1 MSLLLVRKIKLS
13 FATVLL
19 LCQNQVFAETFL
31 VEGRSYYPADISEIE
46 ACENARLDAK
56 MKAMS
61 EAGLERG
68 RFFTLDICSE
78 SSEGAH
84 CSLIQESQSYFD
96 GGYIKSQEI
105 VEKQI
110 INTAQRECIIR
121 AKFDVQ
127 KFETK
132 PDLNFLLE
140 ADLNQR
146 KFFSGQK
153 VVVSGNVNPSAYIY
167 LLDVNTKTDMLS
179 LIVPNDYDKQIFTE
193 DEFQLPSRQK
203 QKFYDIYAYIPED
216 RRSDELSEFM
226 ILLATKQKFDL
237 LTQTSASNFYKRLDE
252 LGRSN
257 WRKIDL
263 GYTIYR
269 N

>member
-1 MSLLLVRKIKLS
+1 M
-13 FATVLL
+13 T
-19 LCQNQVFAETFL
+19 
-31 VEGRSYYPADISEIE
+31 
-46 ACENARLDAK
+46 
-56 MKAMS
+56 
-61 EAGLERG
+61 
-68 RFFTLDICSE
+68 
-78 SSEGAH
+78 
-84 CSLIQESQSYFD
+84 
-96 GGYIKSQEI
+96 
-105 VEKQI
+105 
-110 INTAQRECIIR
+110 
-121 AKFDVQ
+121 
-127 KFETK
+127 
-132 PDLNFLLE
+132 
-140 ADLNQR
+140 
-146 KFFSGQK
+146 
-153 VVVSGNVNPSAYIY
+153 GNVNPSAYIY

-237 LTQTSASNFYKRLDE
+237 LSQTSESNFYKRLDE

>member
-1 MSLLLVRKIKLS
+1 M
-13 FATVLL
+13 
-19 LCQNQVFAETFL
+19 
-31 VEGRSYYPADISEIE
+31 
-46 ACENARLDAK
+46 
-56 MKAMS
+56 
-61 EAGLERG
+61 
-68 RFFTLDICSE
+68 
-78 SSEGAH
+78 
-84 CSLIQESQSYFD
+84 
-96 GGYIKSQEI
+96 
-105 VEKQI
+105 
-110 INTAQRECIIR
+110 
-121 AKFDVQ
+121 
-127 KFETK
+127 
-132 PDLNFLLE
+132 LE